1 MKESVFSVRQQ
12 IRLRPDQI
20 EWLEAQREQKSQVIR
35 RLIDAEM
42 ERKKGSNFPG
52 Q

>member
-1 MKESVFSVRQQ
+1 MRESVFSERQQ

-20 EWLEAQREQKSQVIR
+20 EWLGTQKEQKSQVIR

-42 ERKKGSNFPG
+42 ERQKKVKK
-52 Q
+52 